1 MMSWA
6 ELSEARNKSSSE
18 NIQPWPQTAQTLPV
32 MLPADGGGEGFIPQ
46 TEQFLPWK
54 TCNANIGFV
63 TVMCQPGSARHTSY
77 SSHTVRL
84 NMLSKYW

>member
-1 MMSWA
+1 
-6 ELSEARNKSSSE
+6 
-18 NIQPWPQTAQTLPV
+18 

-77 SSHTVRL
+77 SSHTDRL
-84 NMLSKYW
+84 NMLSKYWLETSNLYLRLNVDVDNVDIHKTETET